1 MVQFKVYF
9 YSANSTSI
17 LLSVQCRVYY
27 YSADCTVTL
36 QSVPVQVRV
45 YWYNTTG
52 LDIMGNALL
61 EPSLEHQTVI
71 LASRASSL
79 ELSKQCLSIPGLA
92 TRVYC
97 VQYFFP
103 SYIFKPSVSFKII

>member
-9 YSANSTSI
+9 YSANCTSI

-52 LDIMGNALL
+52 LDIMGNA
-61 EPSLEHQTVI
+61 
-71 LASRASSL
+71 
-79 ELSKQCLSIPGLA
+79 
-92 TRVYC
+92 
-97 VQYFFP
+97 
-103 SYIFKPSVSFKII
+103 